1 MIFNSI
7 KNPDKKI
14 IDQLRVA
21 IDAYNTSIINK
32 DDSNTIYIYVEDGN
46 GNLIGGIYGKIAW
59 NWLYIDLLWVHPNHR
74 NNGFGTQLIK
84 AIEKEAHK
92 SSVYSYHL
100 RTTSFQAPIFYQKLG
115 YLICGEIEDL
125 PPNYTTYFLKKQD

>member
-1 MIFNSI
+1 M
-7 KNPDKKI
+7 
-14 IDQLRVA
+14 
-21 IDAYNTSIINK
+21 
-32 DDSNTIYIYVEDGN
+32 EDEN

-84 AIEKEAHK
+84 AIEKEAQK

-115 YLICGEIEDL
+115 YQLGMKI
-125 PPNYTTYFLKKQD
+125 YHQTTPLT

>member
-7 KNPDKKI
+7 KNPDQKI

-21 IDAYNTSIINK
+21 LDAYNTSITNK
-32 DDSNTIYIYVEDGN
+32 GDRNSIYIYVEDEN

-84 AIEKEAHK
+84 AIEKEAQK

-115 YLICGEIEDL
+115 YQICGEIEDL
-125 PPNYTTYFLKKQD
+125 LPNYTTYFLKKQD

>member
-1 MIFNSI
+1 MIFNFE
-7 KNPDKKI
+7 KNPDQKT

-21 IDAYNTSIINK
+21 LDSYNSSIINEY
-32 DDSNTIYIYVEDGN
+32 DRNTIYIYVKDVN
-46 GNLIGGIYGKIAW
+46 GHLIGGTYGKIAW

-84 AIEKEAHK
+84 AIEKEAQK

-115 YLICGEIEDL
+115 YQICGEIEDL

>member
-7 KNPDKKI
+7 KNPDQKI

-21 IDAYNTSIINK
+21 LDAYNTSITNK
-32 DDSNTIYIYVEDGN
+32 GDRNSIYIYVEDEN

-84 AIEKEAHK
+84 AIEKEAQK

-115 YLICGEIEDL
+115 YQICGEIEDL